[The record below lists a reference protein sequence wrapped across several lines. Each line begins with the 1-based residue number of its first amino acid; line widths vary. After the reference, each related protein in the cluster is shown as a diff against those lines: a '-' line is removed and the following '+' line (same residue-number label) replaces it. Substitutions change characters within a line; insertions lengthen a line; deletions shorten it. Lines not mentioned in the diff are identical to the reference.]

1 MSDELLIR
9 HCSPTLAGLKT
20 GNLFTCASSSRE
32 KAVAGVRRLNQMLG
46 EKGLRVLLL
55 QYVRGRALVY
65 VFRPNAL
72 EKDLSDSERAR
83 ILKRVGYQSTKPW
96 HCLAELVR
104 RLEKTQEFPHEIG
117 LFLSYP
123 PEDVEGFMRDRPDCK
138 CVGCWKVYGDEQKAR
153 RLFETYRQCAD
164 AYRRQWTGGRP
175 LAELVVT
182 I

>member
-123 PEDVEGFMRDRPDCK
+123 PEDV
-138 CVGCWKVYGDEQKAR
+138 
-153 RLFETYRQCAD
+153 
-164 AYRRQWTGGRP
+164 
-175 LAELVVT
+175 
-182 I
+182 